1 MDARILSR
9 YGRHV
14 PLDSDLLRLAR
25 AAKARIIDAE
35 HAAEVA
41 RAEFHQAVRRLQLA
55 GGSLRE
61 IAEELGL
68 SHQRVHQIVE
78 ATGGSR
84 SWSGGRA
91 GSGALLSCSFCGKHQ
106 KQVKKLIAGP
116 SVYICNGC
124 IDGVHA
130 VLAAAD
136 KTVSTPIATIRQ
148 ISGDAGD
155 VRCSFC
161 GKGRDRVEAIAAAGD
176 ARICNECLDLCDE
189 IVSDDPV

>member
-1 MDARILSR
+1 
-9 YGRHV
+9 V

-25 AAKARIIDAE
+25 AAKARIMDAE

-61 IAEELGL
+61 IAEQLGL

-84 SWSGGRA
+84 TWSGGRA
-91 GSGALLSCSFCGKHQ
+91 GPGALLSCSFCGKHQ

-124 IDGVHA
+124 IDRVHT
-130 VLAAAD
+130 VLATAD
-136 KTVSTPIATIRQ
+136 KAVSTPIATIRQ
-148 ISGDAGD
+148 LGNDVRDA
-155 VRCSFC
+155 RCSFC
-161 GKGRDRVEAIAAAGD
+161 GKARDRVEAMAAAGD
-176 ARICNECLDLCDE
+176 ARICNECVDLCDE
-189 IVSDDPV
+189 IISDDPV